1 MTKYPSKLMKVSEL
15 TEWLNVSE
23 SAIYKWVQ
31 QGRFPKPIKLGDS
44 ATKKTVGKEVLLAQ
58 ECAPTYDSMPLIM
71 KASDTH
77 PTPIQCMCPVD

>member
-44 ATKKTVGKEVLLAQ
+44 ATNRHSSRWIREDVEEWLEGKRVYNDE
-58 ECAPTYDSMPLIM
+58 
-71 KASDTH
+71 
-77 PTPIQCMCPVD
+77 

>member
-1 MTKYPSKLMKVSEL
+1 MKKYPSKLMKVSEI

-44 ATKKTVGKEVLLAQ
+44 TTKRHSSRWIREEVEEWL
-58 ECAPTYDSMPLIM
+58 ERKRIY
-71 KASDTH
+71 SD
-77 PTPIQCMCPVD
+77 D